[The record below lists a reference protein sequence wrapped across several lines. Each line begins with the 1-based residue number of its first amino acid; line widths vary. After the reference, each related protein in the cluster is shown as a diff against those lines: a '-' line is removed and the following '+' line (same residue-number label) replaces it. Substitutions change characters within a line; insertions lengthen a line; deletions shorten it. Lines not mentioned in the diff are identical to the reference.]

1 MIFKNYKRTFSALI
15 LISLAS
21 SQMKALELKSVFLF
35 FTKNINTSKTAT
47 NNTIKYFNK
56 KNILPVTSILAVAA
70 TIAGVYLFS
79 TKKWPFNFIPK
90 KNNPDDQNLPNDG
103 INKTSNTEEK
113 FISLKINA
121 KPKNISMYK
130 WCNQRAKDLV
140 LEKELA
146 ILKFL
151 EKSEAE
157 FKIEKN
163 DSKIS
168 HKVRYKKNKDI
179 SYKKQ
184 PLSASMQ
191 KLLLEVLENDKL
203 QKKLNI
209 EKIFVENNII
219 IVERTNKEPI
229 KFLNNNEHEFSTNGY
244 DVEISEEK
252 IKQKNLSN
260 DAVKAFIVHE
270 LAHIKFKHNL
280 KRHAFINMYNKIKNN
295 NSLLNKEIKDFNTL
309 LSDFNKATEAQAD
322 IFCFLKNKTWLENL
336 INTFNNMAQSP
347 QAKSSL
353 NHPKCSTRANYLN
366 QIYCSL
372 EN

>member
-1 MIFKNYKRTFSALI
+1 MIFKNYKKTFSALI

-21 SQMKALELKSVFLF
+21 SQMQALELKSVFLF

-56 KNILPVTSILAVAA
+56 KNILPITSILAFTAA
-70 TIAGVYLFS
+70 IAGVYLFS

-90 KNNPDDQNLPNDG
+90 KNNPDDQNLPDNSTD
-103 INKTSNTEEK
+103 KTSDTEEK
-113 FISLKINA
+113 FISLKINE

-140 LEKELA
+140 IEKKLA

-151 EKSEAE
+151 EKSESE
-157 FKIEKN
+157 FKIEKH
-163 DSKIS
+163 DSKKS
-168 HKVRYKKNKDI
+168 HKERYKNKEAI
-179 SYKKQ
+179 YKKQ
-184 PLSASMQ
+184 PLSASMR
-191 KLLLEVLENDKL
+191 KLLLDVLTNEKL

-219 IVERTNKEPI
+219 TIERTNKEPI
-229 KFLNNNEHEFSTNGY
+229 KFLNNTKHEFSTNGY

-260 DAVKAFIVHE
+260 DAVKAFVVHE

-280 KRHAFINMYNKIKNN
+280 ERHTFINMYNKIKNN
-295 NSLLNKEIKDFNTL
+295 NSVLNKEIEDFNKL
-309 LSDFNKATEAQAD
+309 LSEFNKATEVQAD
-322 IFCFLKNKTWLENL
+322 IFCFLKNKTWLESL
-336 INTFNNMAQSP
+336 INTFNNMTQNQ
-347 QAKSSL
+347 QAKPSL
-353 NHPKCSTRANYLN
+353 NHPKCATRANYLN
-366 QIYCSL
+366 QIHISL
-372 EN
+372 ES